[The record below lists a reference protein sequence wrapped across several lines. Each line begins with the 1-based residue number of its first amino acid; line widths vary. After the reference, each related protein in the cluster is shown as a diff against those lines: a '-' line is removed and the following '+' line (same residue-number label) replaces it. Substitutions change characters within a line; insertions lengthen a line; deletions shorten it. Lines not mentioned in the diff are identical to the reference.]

1 MHQFSDQI
9 SKNGLSHVTID
20 SRPPITTST
29 QYNQAPSM
37 SSPQI
42 YITINAAPNTNPQ
55 DLAQMVGH
63 EVSKNLRTQQRNYR
77 NSYRDID

>member
-1 MHQFSDQI
+1 
-9 SKNGLSHVTID
+9 
-20 SRPPITTST
+20 
-29 QYNQAPSM
+29 M

-63 EVSKNLRTQQRNYR
+63 EVSKNLRTQQRNLSVLAR
-77 NSYRDID
+77 KKSH